1 MRTAR
6 VRRGVMTVLSAA
18 ALSGC
23 AATVPEDAGFADVE
37 RVIAER
43 IPQHRVIW
51 NRGSREDLAV
61 QAAVQELLVDELT
74 PDEAVEIALL
84 NNRSLQATYEDLGV
98 AQADLVQAGLL
109 SNPVFSARARW
120 TFDPSEGAELGFDL
134 IQNFLDLLMLPAR
147 KRLAAVEFEETK
159 LRVAGEVLNHA
170 VDVREAYYAYQAAEQ
185 TVRVLLEIAAAA
197 QASYDLA
204 RRLDEAGNISERS
217 LAAEQAALE
226 QAKVDLAELE
236 VTAYADRERL
246 NRLMGLWG
254 EVTAE
259 WTVLDGLP
267 DLPPESL
274 PFERI
279 EALAI
284 ERNLELAAA
293 LREVQ
298 ALAAA
303 LGIARDYRWLGD
315 VEVGIEYEREADDQ
329 NLLGPRIAFALPVF
343 DQGQPRIA
351 RAVALLRQ
359 SEHRLAQRAV
369 DIRSE
374 VRAVRDRLV
383 RLRDLAEHYRTV
395 VIPLSQRLVELS
407 LQEYNYMLI
416 GPFDVLFAK
425 QNEIAAY
432 RNYIQTVR
440 DWWIAQ
446 SDLER
451 LLGGMPLPSGT
462 VQSGRA
468 APSNAPEAPSR
479 SSDARAHDGES

>member
-1 MRTAR
+1 MRAAS
-6 VRRGVMTVLSAA
+6 VRRGVLTALAAA
-18 ALSGC
+18 ALAGC

-43 IPQHRVIW
+43 IPQHRVVW
-51 NRGSREDLAV
+51 DRGSGEDLAV
-61 QAAVQELLVDELT
+61 QAAVRELLAGELT
-74 PDEAVEIALL
+74 PDEAVQIALL
-84 NNRSLQATYEDLGV
+84 NNRGLQATYEDLGI

-109 SNPVFSARARW
+109 SNPVFSAKARW

-159 LRVAGEVLNHA
+159 LHVAREILDLA
-170 VDVREAYYAYQAAEQ
+170 VETREAYFAYQAAEQ
-185 TVRVLLEIAAAA
+185 TARVLREIAAAT

-236 VTAYADRERL
+236 VTAYAERERL

-254 EVTAE
+254 QVTAE

-267 DLPPESL
+267 DLPPETL

-279 EALAI
+279 EAVAI
-284 ERNLELAAA
+284 QGNLELAAA
-293 LREVQ
+293 HKEVQ
-298 ALAAA
+298 ALATA
-303 LGIARDYRWLGD
+303 LGITRDYRWLGD
-315 VEVGIEYEREADDQ
+315 VEVAIEYERETDDR

-359 SEHRLAQRAV
+359 SEHRLARRAV

-395 VIPLSQRLVELS
+395 VIPLNQRLVELS

-416 GPFDVLFAK
+416 GPFDVLTAK

-432 RNYIQTVR
+432 RNYIETVR
-440 DWWIAQ
+440 DWWIA
-446 SDLER
+446 SAEVER
-451 LLGGMPLPSGT
+451 LLGGQLVRAGAVRSGT
-462 VQSGRA
+462 PSPMAR
-468 APSNAPEAPSR
+468 APSPPT
-479 SSDARAHDGES
+479 DAHAHDGES